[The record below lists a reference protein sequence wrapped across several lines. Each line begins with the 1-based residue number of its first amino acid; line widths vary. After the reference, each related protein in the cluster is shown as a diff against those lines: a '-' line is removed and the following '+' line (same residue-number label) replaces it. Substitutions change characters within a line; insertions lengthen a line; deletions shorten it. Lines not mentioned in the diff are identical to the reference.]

1 MRSLARLTL
10 TPPAPPPL
18 DVWAV
23 RTVEHLAALRLAHDA
38 LTCVADALRLGG
50 LNAVPDSAL
59 LSLGSALDAVVSAS
73 AGGGTRCIVPPDEAQ
88 RLHLR
93 ADLAKRLL
101 GQLRALSRCARHE
114 RDVWADRVAST
125 LGEAMGPTP

>member
-10 TPPAPPPL
+10 TTPALPPF

-38 LTCVADALRLGG
+38 LTCVADAIRLGG
-50 LNAVPDSAL
+50 VSAVPDSAL
-59 LSLGSALDAVVSAS
+59 LSLGSALDAVVTSG
-73 AGGGTRCIVPPDEAQ
+73 AGGGTPCAVSPDEAQ

-101 GQLRALSRCARHE
+101 GQLRALTRCARHE
-114 RDVWADRVAST
+114 RDAWADRVAST